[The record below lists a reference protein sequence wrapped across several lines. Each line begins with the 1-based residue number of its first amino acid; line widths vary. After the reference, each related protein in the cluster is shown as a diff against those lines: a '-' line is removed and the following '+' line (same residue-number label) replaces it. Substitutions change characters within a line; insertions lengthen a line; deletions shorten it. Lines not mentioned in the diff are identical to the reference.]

1 MLFKLFIYKDFD
13 NMLRYL
19 RRKSVSPAT
28 LERAVPVREE
38 QQIKEETNKTKKV
51 KDMPVDYKEIEK
63 LANELA
69 PEQKA
74 KRVKK
79 DKGLIERVESSKIL
93 ITEDNRQLLM
103 D

>member
-1 MLFKLFIYKDFD
+1 
-13 NMLRYL
+13 MLRYL

-28 LERAVPVREE
+28 IERAVPIREE